1 MKSQRPDLLVIISV
15 VFVLGAIATSLSA
28 NSDSGTKNINSQVSQ
43 NIIR

>member
-1 MKSQRPDLLVIISV
+1 MKSQRPDLTVIISI

-28 NSDSGTKNINSQVSQ
+28 NSDNGTKNSHSQVSQ